1 MLMRAGLILRLMAKI
16 DSAFSSFLNSTIN
29 NPGASLITKSRIF
42 YFPKRA
48 SAERAAYFT
57 ATQYRLTYGSNVFTA
72 APSVSAIAGNVFTA
86 TSSVSADAGIVLTAA
101 ASVSADAGNVF
112 TAESI
117 ELSAISKQET
127 ITNNL
132 K

>member
-1 MLMRAGLILRLMAKI
+1 MEKFNSI
-16 DSAFSSFLNSTIN
+16 SSSFLNSTIN

-48 SAERAAYFT
+48 SAERTAYFT
-57 ATQYRLTYGSNVFTA
+57 ARQYRPTYDANVFTA
-72 APSVSAIAGNVFTA
+72 AP
-86 TSSVSADAGIVLTAA
+86 
-101 ASVSADAGNVF
+101 SVSADAGNVF
-112 TAESI
+112 TADSI